1 MMRANTNQAKKQLKP
16 THVHS
21 IKKEPHKKEIP
32 LEQREGCEIRALSIR
47 KKPSVIKCNEKQKK
61 NMSFFSYPPT
71 PSPALDITH

>member
-47 KKPSVIKCNEKQKK
+47 KKPSVIKVQECLRAQRIKFINE
-61 NMSFFSYPPT
+61 NG
-71 PSPALDITH
+71 H